1 MSLKIKDPD
10 VARVIRSLRFHTEQ
24 SLAGFQAYIESDDG
38 DSSKWEENAK
48 KGYDNFKKR
57 IKELFTDGKNLI

>member
-1 MSLKIKDPD
+1 MVKMCDMGDMELYSIAQVCSHYNKLLYSFKW
-10 VARVIRSLRFHTEQ
+10 V
-24 SLAGFQAYIESDDG
+24 SDDG

-48 KGYDNFKKR
+48 KGFENFKLT